1 MLPFIMN
8 DAESRD
14 ASALHEA
21 STSRVVAA
29 LAGRRAGRKGPERGP
44 CIF

>member
-1 MLPFIMN
+1 MLPFIVD
-8 DAESRD
+8 DAESRNE
-14 ASALHEA
+14 SALHEA

-29 LAGRRAGRKGPERGP
+29 LAGRRAGRKEPERGP